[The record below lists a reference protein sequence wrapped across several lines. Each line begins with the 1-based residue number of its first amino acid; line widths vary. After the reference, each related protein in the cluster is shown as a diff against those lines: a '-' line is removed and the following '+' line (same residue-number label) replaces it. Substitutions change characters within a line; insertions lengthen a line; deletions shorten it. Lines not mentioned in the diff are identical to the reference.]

1 MPRKVA
7 QKDAQ
12 DGGDD
17 VESVLDE
24 LYALPPSEFVAR
36 REERAAAAR
45 TARRAGDARRIH
57 AARRPTLAAWAAN
70 LLRRSRPD
78 EAEQFLELG
87 RALRE
92 AQATL
97 DPSGL
102 KELSAQRRRIV
113 SELSRQAAALARE
126 AGHPLSDTVQRDV
139 ETTLRAVL
147 ADPEAAGV
155 WAAGRVESTLTPP
168 SGFPADTA
176 ATSEPAAKESR
187 TPARTASAP
196 TRRKDELAQ
205 RRAERQ
211 ERLARAREAARVA
224 EDRLRDRRA
233 EQEEA
238 DASLRRARER
248 REEAEGRVSALEEQL
263 RERQGELD
271 RAEREEREAEKRHRA
286 AEDAVGKARR
296 AADEA
301 VREAERAGK
310 GAR

>member
-1 MPRKVA
+1 MPRKDA
-7 QKDAQ
+7 QKDAR
-12 DGGDD
+12 DGGGDD
-17 VESVLDE
+17 VEAVLDE

-45 TARRAGDARRIH
+45 KAGRAGDARRIH

-70 LLRRSRPD
+70 LLRRSRPE

-97 DPSGL
+97 DPSGM

-113 SELSRQAAALARE
+113 SELSREAANLARE

-139 ETTLRAVL
+139 ETTLHAVL
-147 ADPEAAGV
+147 ADPEAADA
-155 WAAGRVESTLTPP
+155 WAAGRVASTLTPP

-176 ATSEPAAKESR
+176 AAAEPAGKESR
-187 TPARTASAP
+187 TE
-196 TRRKDELAQ
+196 DELAQ
-205 RRAERQ
+205 RRAERQERQERQ

-224 EDRLRDRRA
+224 EELLRDRRA

-238 DASLRRARER
+238 DASLRQARER
-248 REEAEGRVSALEEQL
+248 RDEAEERVSALEQQL
-263 RERQGELD
+263 REE
-271 RAEREEREAEKRHRA
+271 RAELERTERQQQEAEKRHWA
-286 AEDAVGKARR
+286 AADAVGKAQQ
-296 AADEA
+296 AAEEA
-301 VREAERAGK
+301 VREAEQAGK
-310 GAR
+310 RAR

>member
-1 MPRKVA
+1 MPRKDA
-7 QKDAQ
+7 QKDAR

-17 VESVLDE
+17 DVEAVLDE

-36 REERAAAAR
+36 REERAAAAKK
-45 TARRAGDARRIH
+45 AGRAGDARRIH

-70 LLRRSRPD
+70 LLRRSRPE

-97 DPSGL
+97 DPSGM

-113 SELSRQAAALARE
+113 SELSREAANLARE

-139 ETTLRAVL
+139 ETTLHAVL
-147 ADPEAAGV
+147 ADPEAADA
-155 WAAGRVESTLTPP
+155 WAAGRVASTLTPP

-176 ATSEPAAKESR
+176 AAAEPAGKESR
-187 TPARTASAP
+187 TE
-196 TRRKDELAQ
+196 DELAQ

-224 EDRLRDRRA
+224 EELLRDRRA

-238 DASLRRARER
+238 DASLQQARER
-248 REEAEGRVSALEEQL
+248 REEAEGRVSALEQQL
-263 RERQGELD
+263 REE
-271 RAEREEREAEKRHRA
+271 RAELERAEGEQQEAEKQHRA
-286 AEDAVGKARR
+286 AADAVGKAQQ
-296 AADEA
+296 AAEEA
-301 VREAERAGK
+301 VREAEQAGK
-310 GAR
+310 RSR